1 MGLASVLLVLSPFTQ
16 INTPYPSTAYLKGY
30 LEAKGVR
37 AGQADL
43 GIETI
48 LTLFST
54 QGLGELFAEIERRKG
69 KYPAKVRGMLANK
82 QRYIDTITA
91 VVAFLQGKNDP
102 LAYRICNQ
110 DYLPESDRGSQNE
123 EELRREFAK
132 SATPAA
138 DVEDSLAG
146 WGDNDSLQV
155 FPEDYQAPSGIKYDS
170 HITDHGMIVLNVESA
185 LRNVRPMKLTD
196 LGQQVQYR
204 IMEANDDWTS
214 LIAAG
219 DDFLIP
225 DEEGVWLLDKD
236 LRKKRLL
243 IRSDLQVIHTPGGG
257 VGIGGG
263 HLMQNFYY
271 DSERKQLRFT
281 CYNTDKRRSYLVV
294 ASLTGLMASSQPA
307 ELKTFRNRLPIGNS
321 YLFSMPGGYGMAV
334 RHSDELYT
342 FGMKGDTLCHF
353 VLGNSE
359 RYKPRLFEAERDIV
373 YHVGGRTLFYHA
385 YVNKI
390 YRVKDASTLE
400 VVYKLDFG
408 SLSRITGADVARG
421 GNVRSSYFVTSC
433 METDH
438 FLFLNVDK
446 GYDSENARR
455 KGEVQLYS
463 LVYDK
468 RNGEFFSLPE
478 VTGGGHPES
487 PLIAAGLQEDLPF
500 WPNLN
505 LNGDPAFV
513 VGKAVLE
520 KYYPIQLRG
529 NDKLGEFNETDLIL
543 MTVK

>member
-1 MGLASVLLVLSPFTQ
+1 MIKRYYYWGSLLLMGGLCLSACGNKNP
-16 INTPYPSTAYLKGY
+16 
-30 LEAKGVR
+30 GV
-37 AGQADL
+37 
-43 GIETI
+43 
-48 LTLFST
+48 S
-54 QGLGELFAEIERRKG
+54 K
-69 KYPAKVRGMLANK
+69 
-82 QRYIDTITA
+82 
-91 VVAFLQGKNDP
+91 
-102 LAYRICNQ
+102 
-110 DYLPESDRGSQNE
+110 

-138 DVEDSLAG
+138 GVEDSLAG

-385 YVNKI
+385 YGNKI

-505 LNGDPAFV
+505 QNGDPAFV